1 MVLIHVPEV
10 LREKLGPDGAQALVD
25 LLNQAGGRVRDDV
38 LTLAEERFRRH
49 LSEEI
54 ALFRQEMAREM
65 ALFRQEIT
73 REVGALRQEIGGL
86 RQEVGGEVKSLGEE
100 IARETGGLRHEFG
113 SEVKSLRQEL
123 GELRV
128 EVASVKSDLTWRL
141 FYFWTAHL
149 IAIAGLL
156 LAFFKLFA

>member
-1 MVLIHVPEV
+1 MVLIQVPEV

-25 LLNQAGGRVRDDV
+25 LLNEAGGRLRDDV

-54 ALFRQEMAREM
+54 GLFRQEMAREM
-65 ALFRQEIT
+65 ALFRQEIA
-73 REVGALRQEIGGL
+73 REIGALRQEFGGL
-86 RQEVGGEVKSLGEE
+86 RQEFGGLRQEFGGEV
-100 IARETGGLRHEFG
+100 R
-113 SEVKSLRQEL
+113 SLRQEL
-123 GELRV
+123 ADLRV